1 MELSELI
8 SRISN
13 GEDSL
18 TQFKE
23 NITNGDQLSEKLVAF
38 SNAKGGLLIIGVS
51 DNSDITGLNSNDIRR
66 LNQLIGNVIHSTGP
80 PH

>member
-13 GEDSL
+13 GEDSF

-23 NITNGDQLSEKLVAF
+23 NITNGDKHSYELVAF
-38 SNAKGGLLIIGVS
+38 SNAKGGIDIIGVS
-51 DNSDITGLNSNDIRR
+51 DNSDITGLNHDDIRR
-66 LNQLIGNVIHSTGP
+66 LNQLIGNVI
-80 PH
+80 

>member
-23 NITNGDQLSEKLVAF
+23 NITNGDQLSEELVAF
-38 SNAKGGLLIIGVS
+38 SNATGGLLIIGVS
-51 DNSDITGLNSNDIRR
+51 DNSDITGLNHQYFRPLLRSSRTPVRD
-66 LNQLIGNVIHSTGP
+66 LKSF
-80 PH
+80 